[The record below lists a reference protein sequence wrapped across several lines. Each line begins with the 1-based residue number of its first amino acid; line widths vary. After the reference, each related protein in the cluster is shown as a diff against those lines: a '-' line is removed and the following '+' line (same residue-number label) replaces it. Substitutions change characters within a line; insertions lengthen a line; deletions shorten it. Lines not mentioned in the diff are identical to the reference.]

1 MIEGKVIIIVYPEGS
16 RIYID
21 NHFMG
26 LSPLTLTLP
35 VEKYKGEA
43 KKEGCVSKEWVVEV
57 TEVFPPNEYVFA
69 LKCSPK
75 VYGLEG

>member
-1 MIEGKVIIIVYPEGS
+1 MIEGKVIINVYPEGS

-21 NHFMG
+21 NFFMG

-43 KKEGCVSKEWVVEV
+43 KKEGCVSREWVVEV
-57 TEVFPPNEYVFA
+57 REDSPPNEYFFA
-69 LKCSPK
+69 LKCSPE
-75 VYGLEG
+75 VYSLEG